1 MIIINLL
8 MIFYRINYA
17 SAIIY
22 ICKERIKLDSIM
34 RKNERASLKERILTL
49 IAEGEKEIAMLKE
62 HTKPVSPENS
72 LGRISRMDAINNK
85 SVAEASMRIK
95 TAKLTKLRIA
105 LTHIDNEDFGVCKM
119 CNNTIQAARL
129 MYMPESTRCVRCASR

>member
-1 MIIINLL
+1 MFNQ
-8 MIFYRINYA
+8 
-17 SAIIY
+17 
-22 ICKERIKLDSIM
+22 SIVM
-34 RKNERASLKERILTL
+34 TKKERASLKERILLL
-49 IAEGEKEIAMLKE
+49 ITEGEKEIAMLEE

-85 SVAEASMRIK
+85 SVADASMRSK
-95 TAKLTKLRIA
+95 KAKLTKLRIA

-119 CNNTIQAARL
+119 CNNTIQPARL